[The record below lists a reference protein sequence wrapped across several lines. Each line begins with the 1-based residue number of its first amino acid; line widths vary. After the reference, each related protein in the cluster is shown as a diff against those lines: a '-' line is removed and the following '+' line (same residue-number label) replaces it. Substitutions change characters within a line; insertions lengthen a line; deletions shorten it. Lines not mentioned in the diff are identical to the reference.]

1 MRRTIILA
9 ALLALAGCGQAVPE
23 LARGLPA
30 EYAEGAKI
38 FDARLKARFP
48 AGSDAGAMAE
58 TLRQQGFAVLVTAQG
73 GSAQFSDNAVPVS
86 NVWNIGWTAN
96 AGRVAEIRGI
106 YGGRG
111 P

>member
-1 MRRTIILA
+1 MILS
-9 ALLALAGCGQAVPE
+9 ALLVLAGCGRAVPE

-30 EYAEGAKI
+30 EYAEGKKI

-48 AGSDAGAMAE
+48 MGSDARAMAE
-58 TLRQQGFAVLVTAQG
+58 TLRQQGFAVLVTPQG
-73 GSAQFSDNAVPVS
+73 GSAHFSDKALPVS
-86 NVWNIGWTAN
+86 NVWNIGWTAKDGRL
-96 AGRVAEIRGI
+96 AGIWGV